1 MKEKFIEYEI
11 IGDNEWCA
19 ASPERHAAFDYAGQ
33 YLDEYTVVQVY
44 KVTRELVM
52 ELRANK

>member
-11 IGDNEWCA
+11 IGDDEWCA